1 MSHKKIKIRWY
12 LFPFSFLYGLVV
24 SIRNRMFDSKIFSS
38 YEFDIP
44 VITVGNISIGGTGKT
59 PHVEYLIRT
68 LKDECDVCTLSRG
81 YKRKTKKFK
90 IATKDST
97 VNDIGDEP
105 KQIKQKF
112 PEICVI
118 VDKDRRNAINKI
130 LNDEQN
136 NINVVILDD
145 AYQHRKVKPGLSVL
159 LIDYNRPIT
168 KDYLLPV
175 GSLRERS
182 WRKNRAH
189 LILVTK
195 TPKDLKPIERRIM
208 ETELNIFPYQS
219 LFFTTFKYGEIIPVF
234 KNDNIID
241 IPVINNNTTI
251 VLITGIAMPATLV
264 NYLKAITEKIEHIK
278 FADHHYYKQKDISII
293 IDAYDKID
301 GKNKIIITTEKDA
314 MRIQDCNFIDN
325 LKNLPLFYIPIEV
338 EFLDKSKQKDFNKI
352 VKNYVKT
359 NKRHGKLYI

>member
-1 MSHKKIKIRWY
+1 MLQQKIKIRWY
-12 LFPFSFLYGLVV
+12 LFPFAFLYGLVV

-38 YEFDIP
+38 YEFNIP

-59 PHVEYLIRT
+59 PHVEYLVKI
-68 LKDECDVCTLSRG
+68 LKDEYGVCTLSRG
-81 YKRKTKKFK
+81 YKRKTNKFK
-90 IATKDST
+90 IAEKNST
-97 VNDIGDEP
+97 VKDIGDEP

-112 PEICVI
+112 PEICVV

-195 TPKDLKPIERRIM
+195 TPKDLKPIDRRIM

-219 LFFTTFKYGEIIPVF
+219 LFFTTFKYGKMIPVF

-241 IPVINNNTTI
+241 IPVIDNNTTI
-251 VLITGIAMPATLV
+251 LLITGIAMPAMLV
-264 NYLKAITEKIEHIK
+264 DYLKAITEKIEHLK
-278 FADHHYYKQKDISII
+278 FADHHYYKQKDINSII
-293 IDAYDKID
+293 DIYDKIGSQD
-301 GKNKIIITTEKDA
+301 KIMITTEKDA
-314 MRIQDCNFIDN
+314 MRIQDCSFIDK

-338 EFLDKSKQKDFNKI
+338 EFLDKSKQKNFNEI

-359 NKRHGKLYI
+359 NKRHGKLHF